1 MYIYVMET
9 QIKSEWRERLHAEF
23 LANGLGAMLDVA
35 TKRIDE
41 LESALKEAEEVAR
54 QAVNLYEQS
63 K

>member
-1 MYIYVMET
+1 MEKQT
-9 QIKSEWRERLHAEF
+9 VIQTDWRERLRLEF
-23 LANGLGAMLDVA
+23 LSKGVGPMLDTA
-35 TKRIDE
+35 SKRIDE

>member
-1 MYIYVMET
+1 MET
-9 QIKSEWRERLHAEF
+9 QNVIQTDWRERLRLEF
-23 LANGLGAMLDVA
+23 LYKGMGPMLD
-35 TKRIDE
+35 TTSKRIDE